1 LNPLRRIARRA
12 RAEDRLAGW
21 HPLLFAAYPVLFLW
35 STNVEDTPP
44 RDALQVLVWVVLAA
58 IVATFLMALLIGD
71 RARAALI
78 VTPIVFA
85 LLMYGHVVD
94 LVKAPTFAYKV
105 GWAALIGLA
114 ALLAWRLSSARMIRV
129 DRLLLVLSA
138 VLVGVTL
145 VPIVPHQ
152 IEVASAGPPR
162 DAAAGRVL
170 ATTTTAQ
177 KRDVYLLT
185 FDDYPSDRAIE
196 LQFGIKNDLTAWL
209 RDHAFQVLDESH
221 ANYISTSLSLS
232 TTVNIRTLDD
242 LTADTTS
249 PSIFRE
255 RVYSGL
261 QNSLVAQ
268 QFKALGYRYLHI
280 GSWWGPT
287 RFDSAADVNYNYA
300 GGSDFSSVLIEESVI
315 PAALKA
321 LGSPEQTFSK
331 NYQAGRYGLDAL
343 DRVPDE
349 PGPKFVWAHILLPH
363 PAYVFNSDG
372 TYMSAAMVRR
382 LGEKEAFLRQLEY
395 TNSRL
400 ESFLGGLL
408 ALPEEQ
414 RPIVILQSDEGYV
427 FTRNAAAE
435 NEEDG
440 TFNWQKAT
448 PEQLEIKF
456 GIQNAWYVP
465 GGVDLGLDPKMT
477 AINTFPILF
486 KRYFGLDYQ
495 MLPDRVMVSLAYD
508 HGARLLDVT
517 DRLPSLK

>member
-1 LNPLRRIARRA
+1 LNVLRRTAQRA
-12 RAEDRLAGW
+12 GAESRLAGW

-35 STNVEDTPP
+35 STNVDDVPP
-44 RDALQVLVWVVLAA
+44 GDALQVLFWVVVAA
-58 IVATFLMALLIGD
+58 IAATFLLAVLTGD

-94 LVKAPTFAYKV
+94 LVKAPSFVYKV
-105 GWAALIGLA
+105 GWAGLIGLA
-114 ALLAWRLSSARMIRV
+114 ALLAWRLSGARLIRV
-129 DRLLLVLSA
+129 DRLLLIVSA
-138 VLVGVTL
+138 VFVGVTL
-145 VPIVPHQ
+145 VQIVPHE
-152 IEVASAGPPR
+152 IELVAAGSGPDP
-162 DAAAGRVL
+162 AAGRVL
-170 ATTTTAQ
+170 ATTTTAP

-185 FDDYPSDRAIE
+185 FDDYPSDRAMQ
-196 LQFGIKNDLTAWL
+196 LQFGITNDLTPWL
-209 RDHAFQVLDESH
+209 RGHGFQVLDNSH
-221 ANYISTSLSLS
+221 ANYIATSLSLA

-242 LTADTTS
+242 LTAGATS
-249 PSIFRE
+249 PSTFRE
-255 RVYSGL
+255 RVYGGL

-300 GGSDFSSVLIEESVI
+300 GGSDFSSVLIQESVV
-315 PAALKA
+315 PAVLKS
-321 LGSPEQTFSK
+321 LGSPEETFSK

-343 DRVPDE
+343 DRLPSE
-349 PGPKFVWAHILLPH
+349 PGPKFVWGHVLLPH
-363 PAYVFNSDG
+363 PALVFDSDG
-372 TYMSAAMVRR
+372 SYMSAAKVRQ
-382 LGEKEAFLRQLEY
+382 LGEKEAFLRQLKY
-395 TNSRL
+395 TNDRL

-414 RPIVILQSDEGYV
+414 RPIIILQSDEGYV

-440 TFNWQKAT
+440 TFDWQKAS

-477 AINTFPILF
+477 AINTFPVLF
-486 KRYFGLDYQ
+486 KRYFGLDYD
-495 MLPDRVMVSLAYD
+495 LLEDRVWISL
-508 HGARLLDVT
+508 GWIQRNVLQDVT
-517 DRLPSLK
+517 DELPSLK